1 MNNGINAL
9 KKKKSIP
16 LLKVFKH
23 PLDDDSKTKMWKRL
37 LNLWPV
43 RLNIIIDALQTY

>member
-1 MNNGINAL
+1 MNNEISAL
-9 KKKKSIP
+9 KKQSTP

-23 PLDDDSKTKMWKRL
+23 PLDDSKTKMWKRL